1 MGPRLQR
8 SYPEQRP
15 LWLCTHRPPGGPV
28 LMDFMFLVYNLHHPV
43 HYGHHVVLS
52 VWKDLR
58 LGGGEVKERKHIF
71 LCNVNTELAFCVFL
85 L

>member
-1 MGPRLQR
+1 
-8 SYPEQRP
+8 
-15 LWLCTHRPPGGPV
+15 
-28 LMDFMFLVYNLHHPV
+28 MDFLFLVHTFIIPHH
-43 HYGHHVVLS
+43 GHHIVLS

>member
-1 MGPRLQR
+1 
-8 SYPEQRP
+8 
-15 LWLCTHRPPGGPV
+15 
-28 LMDFMFLVYNLHHPV
+28 MDFLFLVHTFIILYIMDTT
-43 HYGHHVVLS
+43 VLS

>member
-1 MGPRLQR
+1 
-8 SYPEQRP
+8 
-15 LWLCTHRPPGGPV
+15 
-28 LMDFMFLVYNLHHPV
+28 MDFMFLVYNLHHPV
-43 HYGHHVVLS
+43 HYGHHIVLS